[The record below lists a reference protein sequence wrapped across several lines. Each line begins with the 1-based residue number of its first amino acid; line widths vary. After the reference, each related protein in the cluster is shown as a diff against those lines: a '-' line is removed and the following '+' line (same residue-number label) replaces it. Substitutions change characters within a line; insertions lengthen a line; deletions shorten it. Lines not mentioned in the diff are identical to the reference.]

1 MQQCYIKLFLFFVF
15 LPRYFVESLQLTWAV
30 IEWNVVGFFFP
41 FLSFIFFFPPQKAL
55 NRNLSLGLYFCIPA
69 SITIT
74 SEAGMIGRISRKNQ
88 DYELGLCKLE
98 QKSRLTTGNLW
109 ENFRNAHS
117 FLHTR
122 MPWDPECPGFLQRLS
137 GRVFHRTGFLKSES
151 HQQPER

>member
-1 MQQCYIKLFLFFVF
+1 MLRLLECSNATLSCFSPLFFCQDDLSSHWMKCCGFFFFLFFLSFFF
-15 LPRYFVESLQLTWAV
+15 LPL
-30 IEWNVVGFFFP
+30 
-41 FLSFIFFFPPQKAL
+41 KAL

-98 QKSRLTTGNLW
+98 QKSWLTTGNLW
-109 ENFRNAHS
+109 ENFHNAH
-117 FLHTR
+117 FLAPHTSAMR
-122 MPWDPECPGFLQRLS
+122 HWVPGFLKRLR
-137 GRVFHRTGFLKSES
+137 GQVFHRTGFLKSES